1 MVGSTAKLPWHR
13 RLMIIGSV
21 IAWLFWIV
29 GQIFRDQSWVLAL
42 MFYIPSPALMAVLLV
57 FTAISRRRRFTEW
70 RLFAVMALLPLF
82 VMLII
87 ENRWWPSQPHVN
99 SVGSTRLVHWN
110 ICRTRMGWQS
120 QKDALFSLNPEII
133 VLSEVTDEVKEDDF
147 EGFEVLKRS
156 GLLIACRGKISLT
169 GFVSV
174 PSKLTVFHTRCEL
187 PGGPLTVM
195 VADHVSCVDVW
206 RDPNLRIMF
215 QVMSGGNVDVLAG
228 DLNAPRLSRAF
239 CDLPDG
245 YRHAYDV
252 AGSGYSYTWP
262 VPVPF
267 LAIDQC
273 LCGPQVQP
281 VAYRLQSTMLS
292 DHRIQILDFV
302 RR

>member
-29 GQIFRDQSWVLAL
+29 GQIFRDQSWVLGL

-57 FTAISRRRRFTEW
+57 SAAILRRRRFTEW

-82 VMLII
+82 VVVVI
-87 ENRWWPSQPHVN
+87 ENRWWPSQSSADNVD
-99 SVGSTRLVHWN
+99 STRLVHWN
-110 ICRTRMGWQS
+110 ICRNRMGWQR
-120 QKDALFSLNPEII
+120 QKNALFSLKPEII

-147 EGFEVLKRS
+147 EGFEVRKRS

-174 PSKLTVFHTRCEL
+174 LGELTVFHARCEL
-187 PGGPLTVM
+187 AGGPLTVM
-195 VADHVSCVDVW
+195 VADHVSSVDVW

-215 QVMSGGNVDVLAG
+215 QVMSGGNVDLLAG

-239 CDLPDG
+239 SNLPDG

-252 AGSGYSYTWP
+252 AGSGYSCTWP

-273 LCGPQVQP
+273 ICGPQIHA
-281 VAYRLQSTMLS
+281 VAYELQSTMLS